1 MPTELGNT
9 SQDAAYGNI
18 SAVSPNAEATDQHLL
33 GTTWHSTAKEAIET
47 LASTSASF
55 LVHETPLTTANQ
67 LPTFVTTPVTPTR
80 KHSHRL
86 LEREPESDLE
96 CAYQGALQLSLARE
110 NQAKAA
116 LVGMQS
122 TVVLQSLFCGRL
134 SNQLAAQED
143 KQKEQKKRR
152 GKLVGDG
159 LPRLLTGNE
168 FYSRVV
174 EFERSAADEELERRS
189 RQKRREERAEE
200 MAVWKAAEVERRE
213 RNKARKL
220 AYKVELATWE
230 VERDAAK
237 LLRRQPCWKQPKLG
251 KLEPP
256 LPKPVF
262 ESAEREEVDGN
273 KDDGDEGESEGAADN

>member
-1 MPTELGNT
+1 MPTALGNT

-18 SAVSPNAEATDQHLL
+18 SAVSPNAEAMDWHLL
-33 GTTWHSTAKEAIET
+33 GMTWHSIAKEAIET

-67 LPTFVTTPVTPTR
+67 LPTFVTTPVTPTW

-86 LEREPESDLE
+86 LEQEPENDFE
-96 CAYQGALQLSLARE
+96 CAYQGALQLLLACE

-134 SNQLAAQED
+134 SNQLVAQED

-159 LPRLLTGNE
+159 LPRLLTGDE

-174 EFERSAADEELERRS
+174 EFE
-189 RQKRREERAEE
+189 REERAEE
-200 MAVWKAAEVERRE
+200 MAVWKVAEVEHRE

-220 AYKVELATWE
+220 AYKVELTTWE

-237 LLRRQPCWKQPKLG
+237 LLRWQPCWKQPKLG

-262 ESAEREEVDGN
+262 ESVEREEVDGN
-273 KDDGDEGESEGAADN
+273 KDNGDKGESEGAVDD